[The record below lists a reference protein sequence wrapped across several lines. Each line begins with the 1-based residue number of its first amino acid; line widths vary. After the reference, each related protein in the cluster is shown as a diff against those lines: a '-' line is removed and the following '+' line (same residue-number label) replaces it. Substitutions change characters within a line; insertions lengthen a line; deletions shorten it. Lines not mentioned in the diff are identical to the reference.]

1 MNNVEEKIISI
12 ICKQIKIAPEQL
24 NLDANPVEEYN
35 IDSLDFVEM
44 LINIEDEFNI
54 DLKSSPT
61 KEIKS
66 VRDLITEVEDALKLK
81 AS

>member
-12 ICKQIKIAPEQL
+12 ICKQIKITPEQL
-24 NLDANPVEEYN
+24 NLDANPVEEHN

-44 LINIEDEFNI
+44 LIDIEDEFGI